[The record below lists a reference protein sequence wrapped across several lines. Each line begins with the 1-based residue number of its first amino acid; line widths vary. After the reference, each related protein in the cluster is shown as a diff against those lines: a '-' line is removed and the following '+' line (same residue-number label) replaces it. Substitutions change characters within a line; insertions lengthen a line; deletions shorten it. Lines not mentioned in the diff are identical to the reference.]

1 MPSRMTLELPR
12 EPRSPA
18 RARAALGGFRPNL
31 EPDRYE
37 AAELLV
43 SELVTNAVKY
53 GGEGPL
59 QLVVTSRP
67 GHLRAEVIDQGAGF
81 DEKPRDVA
89 DVHTPGGWGLH
100 LVKTLADDWGAFE
113 GSTHV
118 WFEIGPGTSSQA

>member
-18 RARAALGGFRPNL
+18 RARAALGGFRLNL
-31 EPDRYE
+31 AAKKYE
-37 AAELLV
+37 TAELLV
-43 SELVTNAVKY
+43 SELVSNAVKY

-59 QLVVTSRP
+59 ELVVVSQP
-67 GHLRAEVIDQGAGF
+67 GSLRVEVTDRGAGF
-81 DEKPRDVA
+81 AAEPRDTR

-100 LVKTLADDWGAFE
+100 LVETLADDWGSFE

-118 WFEIGPGTSSQA
+118 WFEMRSSD